1 MKLFY
6 RPILPDIRK
15 NTVLFEN
22 SQALPACLTDKNRMD
37 TKGMGV
43 MEQ

>member
-1 MKLFY
+1 MKVFY

-22 SQALPACLTDKNRMD
+22 SQALPACLPDRDRMD
-37 TKGMGV
+37 TKSMAV
-43 MEQ
+43 VEQ

>member
-1 MKLFY
+1 MKVFY

-22 SQALPACLTDKNRMD
+22 SQAACLSYW
-37 TKGMGV
+37 
-43 MEQ
+43 